1 MDIDDIKLKII
12 NSIEKIQVQE
22 NHLSTLKDSLSVLD
36 FDMQLMYIRE
46 LYDQYLHL
54 KSLCFNQEDMNKK
67 TKHATNA
74 KNEEVESGK
83 NKSQM
88 IMASLFDSEDT
99 TEHST
104 NKKEV
109 SLESPINE
117 NQEINY
123 KEKLNPQ
130 DTVQQPSKKEENE
143 IPVPIEI
150 DMDNIEFVEEEE
162 DDEDVKETTDDAYN
176 DNYFPQI
183 NPVIKDQEPDLTA
196 PVTKETLQKTT
207 SQIIQKESLSDKYS
221 QEKKDLNAQYS
232 TSSDN
237 NVAAKFQKNQGNDLM
252 KNIDINDKFLF
263 IRELFNGNGSLFTE
277 IINQMNQFVKL
288 TDAIEFM
295 EKTKVSYRWK
305 ENSEAYLRLYEL
317 LLKKYSNQS

>member
-74 KNEEVESGK
+74 KNEEVESVK

-117 NQEINY
+117 NQEVSY

-183 NPVIKDQEPDLTA
+183 NPVIKYQEPDLTA
-196 PVTKETLQKTT
+196 PVTKGTLQKTT